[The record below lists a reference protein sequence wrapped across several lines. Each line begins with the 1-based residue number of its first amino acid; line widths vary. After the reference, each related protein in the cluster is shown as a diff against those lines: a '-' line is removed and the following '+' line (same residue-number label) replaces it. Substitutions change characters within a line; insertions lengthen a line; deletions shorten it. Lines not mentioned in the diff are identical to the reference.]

1 MDTTQLKGISIKDA
15 VQNGYKSEPGMKD
28 GRRKLEK
35 GEVNE
40 LLYSGSGREKKKEKE
55 RNMAVS
61 HTDSINFSTEPRK
74 KSRLEISRTDS
85 LSLSA
90 EQKKKSKLEISHTD
104 SLDYSAGS
112 KNRSRGK
119 K

>member
-15 VQNGYKSEPGMKD
+15 VQNGYKPEQKMRD

-35 GEVNE
+35 EEVKE
-40 LLYSGSGREKKKEKE
+40 LLFKGSPGEKKKE

-61 HTDSINFSTEPRK
+61 HTDSLSFTTGQNRK
-74 KSRLEISRTDS
+74 PKLEISRTDS
-85 LSLSA
+85 LSFTA

-104 SLDYSAGS
+104 SLDYSAGA